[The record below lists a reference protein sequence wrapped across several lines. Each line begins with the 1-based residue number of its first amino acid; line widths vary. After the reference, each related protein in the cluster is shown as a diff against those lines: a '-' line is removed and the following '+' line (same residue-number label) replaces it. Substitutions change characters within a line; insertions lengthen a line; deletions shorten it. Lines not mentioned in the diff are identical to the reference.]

1 MRSKYGNV
9 ACNGYASKAEAA
21 RAAEL
26 KLMERAG
33 AIEDLRE
40 QVRFEVVPAQPGE
53 KPVHYIADFV
63 YLDKRTNKVV
73 VEDVKGMRTDVYRI
87 KRKLMLLVHG
97 IRISEVTN
105 KKATARTVA

>member
-1 MRSKYGNV
+1 MKSKYGNV

-33 AIEDLRE
+33 VIDDLRE
-40 QVRFEVVPAQPGE
+40 QVRFEVVPSQSGE
-53 KPVHYIADFV
+53 RAVHYVADFV
-63 YLDKRTNKVV
+63 YLDRRTNKIV
-73 VEDVKGMRTDVYRI
+73 VEDVKGVKTDVYKI

-97 IRISEVTN
+97 IRIQEITH
-105 KKATARTVA
+105 KKTAGSTAA